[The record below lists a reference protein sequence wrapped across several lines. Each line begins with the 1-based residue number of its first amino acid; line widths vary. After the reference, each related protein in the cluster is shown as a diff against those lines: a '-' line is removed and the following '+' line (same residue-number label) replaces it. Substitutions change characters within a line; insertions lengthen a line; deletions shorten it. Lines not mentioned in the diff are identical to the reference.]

1 MRSEI
6 ERKGVCVCVCAALR
20 NLQLYFR
27 LSSVVE
33 SGRLWGA
40 ELLTALDLLGVE

>member
-6 ERKGVCVCVCAALR
+6 ERKGVCVCVCVCVRATCVALV
-20 NLQLYFR
+20 NLQVYFR

-33 SGRLWGA
+33 SRDGCGGRSY
-40 ELLTALDLLGVE
+40 